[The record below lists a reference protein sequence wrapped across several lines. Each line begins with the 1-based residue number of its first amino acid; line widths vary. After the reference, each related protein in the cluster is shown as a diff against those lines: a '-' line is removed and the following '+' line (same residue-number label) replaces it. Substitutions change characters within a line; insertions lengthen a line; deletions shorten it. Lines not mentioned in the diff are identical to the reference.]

1 MSCNGN
7 HHHDHGHSHGH
18 DHGHGGIKGARLIIV
33 VVLNFIITVAE
44 LVGGFI
50 AGSLSLI
57 TDALHNFSDG
67 LSLIISYAGMKI
79 SGKEENSRKTFGYK
93 RATILAAVI
102 NSSTLIG
109 ISIFLFKEAYERFMM
124 PDKVNAVIVIWV
136 ALIGLIANFI
146 GVYLLRSSSK
156 GDMNIK
162 SAYLHLLG
170 DTLASVSV
178 IIGGLCMYFFEIY
191 WIDPALTVLI
201 SLYVLKESYE
211 ILKDAVNILMQGV
224 PENIVVEDVVSEIRK
239 ITEVENVHHVH
250 IWAVDEKNIIFEA
263 HINVKD
269 MLVSQTESLKN
280 EISSVLHDKF
290 GIEHVTIQF
299 EYRCCPGE
307 GVIKKGEEV

>member
-1 MSCNGN
+1 MSCNGQ
-7 HHHDHGHSHGH
+7 HDHGHDHSHGH
-18 DHGHGGIKGARLIIV
+18 DHGDIKGAKLIIV
-33 VVLNFIITVAE
+33 VALNFIITVAE

-67 LSLIISYAGMKI
+67 LSMVISYASIRI
-79 SGKEENSRKTFGYK
+79 SQREKNSRKTFGYK

-109 ISIFLFKEAYERFMM
+109 ISLFLFKEAYVKFMN
-124 PDKVNAVIVIWV
+124 PEPVNAVIVIWV
-136 ALIGLIANFI
+136 ALIGLVANFI
-146 GVYLLRSSSK
+146 GVYLLRSGSK

-178 IIGGLCMYFFEIY
+178 IIGGVCMYFFEIY

-201 SLYVLKESYE
+201 SLYVLRESYE

-224 PENIVVEDVVSEIRK
+224 PENIVVEDVVNEIGK

-263 HINVKD
+263 HINIKD
-269 MLVSQTESLKN
+269 MAVSRTEPLKN
-280 EISSVLHDKF
+280 EISSMLHQKF
-290 GIEHVTIQF
+290 GIEHVTLQF

-307 GVIKKGEEV
+307 DIIKKGEEV

>member
-1 MSCNGN
+1 MSCNGK
-7 HHHDHGHSHGH
+7 HDHGHDHSHGH
-18 DHGHGGIKGARLIIV
+18 GHGEIKGARLIAV
-33 VVLNFIITVAE
+33 VALNFIITIAE

-67 LSLIISYAGMKI
+67 LSMVISYASIRI
-79 SGKEENSRKTFGYK
+79 SEKEKNSRKTFGYK
-93 RATILAAVI
+93 RATILAAFI

-109 ISIFLFKEAYERFMM
+109 ISLFLFKEAYVKFMN
-124 PDKVNAVIVIWV
+124 PEPVNAVIVIWV
-136 ALIGLIANFI
+136 ALIGLVANFI

-201 SLYVLKESYE
+201 SLYVLRESYK

-224 PENIVVEDVVSEIRK
+224 PENIVVEDVVNEIGK
-239 ITEVENVHHVH
+239 MTEVENVHHVH
-250 IWAVDEKNIIFEA
+250 IWAIDEKNIIFEA
-263 HINVKD
+263 HINIKD
-269 MLVSQTESLKN
+269 MAVSQTEPLKN
-280 EISSVLHDKF
+280 EISSMLHDKF
-290 GIEHVTIQF
+290 GIEHVTLQF

-307 GVIKKGEEV
+307 DIIKKGAEV

>member
-1 MSCNGN
+1 MSCNGK
-7 HHHDHGHSHGH
+7 HDHGHDHSHGH
-18 DHGHGGIKGARLIIV
+18 GHGEIKGARLIAV
-33 VVLNFIITVAE
+33 VALNFIITIAE

-67 LSLIISYAGMKI
+67 LSMVISYASIRI
-79 SGKEENSRKTFGYK
+79 SEKEKNSRKTFGYK
-93 RATILAAVI
+93 RATILAAFI

-109 ISIFLFKEAYERFMM
+109 ISLFLFKEAYVKFMN
-124 PDKVNAVIVIWV
+124 PEPVNAVIVIWV
-136 ALIGLIANFI
+136 ALVGLVANFI

-201 SLYVLKESYE
+201 SLYVLRESYK

-224 PENIVVEDVVSEIRK
+224 PENIVVEDVVNEIGK
-239 ITEVENVHHVH
+239 MTEVENVHHVH
-250 IWAVDEKNIIFEA
+250 IWAIDEKNIIFEA
-263 HINVKD
+263 HINIKD
-269 MLVSQTESLKN
+269 MAVSQTEPLKN
-280 EISSVLHDKF
+280 EISSMLHDKF
-290 GIEHVTIQF
+290 GIEHVTLQF

-307 GVIKKGEEV
+307 DIIKKGAEV

>member
-1 MSCNGN
+1 MSCNGK
-7 HHHDHGHSHGH
+7 HDHGHDHSHGH
-18 DHGHGGIKGARLIIV
+18 GHGEIKGARLIAV
-33 VVLNFIITVAE
+33 VALNFIITIAE

-67 LSLIISYAGMKI
+67 LSMVISYASIRI
-79 SGKEENSRKTFGYK
+79 SEKEKNSRKTFGYK
-93 RATILAAVI
+93 RATILAAFI

-109 ISIFLFKEAYERFMM
+109 ISLFLFKEAYVKFMN
-124 PDKVNAVIVIWV
+124 PEPVNAVIVIWV
-136 ALIGLIANFI
+136 ALIGLVANFI

-170 DTLASVSV
+170 DTMASVSV

-201 SLYVLKESYE
+201 SLYVLRESYE

-224 PENIVVEDVVSEIRK
+224 PENIVVEDVVNEIGK
-239 ITEVENVHHVH
+239 MTEVENVHHVH
-250 IWAVDEKNIIFEA
+250 IWAIDEKNIIFEA
-263 HINVKD
+263 HINIKD
-269 MLVSQTESLKN
+269 MAVSQTEPLKN
-280 EISSVLHDKF
+280 EISSMLHDKF
-290 GIEHVTIQF
+290 GIEHVTLQF

-307 GVIKKGEEV
+307 DIIKKGAEV

>member
-1 MSCNGN
+1 MNCDGK
-7 HHHDHGHSHGH
+7 HDHSHGHGH
-18 DHGHGGIKGARLIIV
+18 DHGHGDIKGARLIIV
-33 VVLNFIITVAE
+33 VALNFIITVAE
-44 LVGGFI
+44 LTGGFI

-67 LSLIISYAGMKI
+67 LSMIISYASIRI
-79 SGKEENSRKTFGYK
+79 SEKEKNSRKTFGYK
-93 RATILAAVI
+93 RATILAAFI

-109 ISIFLFKEAYERFMM
+109 ISLFLFKEAYVKFMN
-124 PDKVNAVIVIWV
+124 PEPVNAVIVIWV
-136 ALIGLIANFI
+136 ALIGLVANFI

-201 SLYVLKESYE
+201 SLYVLRESYK

-224 PENIVVEDVVSEIRK
+224 PENIVVEDVVNEIGK
-239 ITEVENVHHVH
+239 MTEVENVHHVH
-250 IWAVDEKNIIFEA
+250 IWAIDEKNIIFEA
-263 HINVKD
+263 HINIKD
-269 MLVSQTESLKN
+269 MAVSQTEPLKN
-280 EISSVLHDKF
+280 EISSMLHDKF
-290 GIEHVTIQF
+290 GIEHVTLQF

-307 GVIKKGEEV
+307 DIIKKGAEV

>member
-1 MSCNGN
+1 MSCNGQ
-7 HHHDHGHSHGH
+7 HDHGHDHSHGH
-18 DHGHGGIKGARLIIV
+18 DHGDIKGAKLIIV
-33 VVLNFIITVAE
+33 VALNFIITVAE

-67 LSLIISYAGMKI
+67 LSMVISYASIKI
-79 SGKEENSRKTFGYK
+79 SEKEENSRKTFGYK

-109 ISIFLFKEAYERFMM
+109 ISLFLFKEAYVKFMN
-124 PDKVNAVIVIWV
+124 PEPVNAVIVIWV
-136 ALIGLIANFI
+136 ALIGLVANFI
-146 GVYLLRSSSK
+146 GVYLLRSGSK

-178 IIGGLCMYFFEIY
+178 IIGGVCMYFFEIY

-201 SLYVLKESYE
+201 SLYVLRESYE

-224 PENIVVEDVVSEIRK
+224 PENIVVDDVVNEIRK
-239 ITEVENVHHVH
+239 IADVENVHHVH

-263 HINVKD
+263 HINIKD
-269 MLVSQTESLKN
+269 MAVSRTEPLKN
-280 EISSVLHDKF
+280 EISSMLHQKF
-290 GIEHVTIQF
+290 GIEHVTLQF

-307 GVIKKGEEV
+307 DIIKKGEEV

>member
-1 MSCNGN
+1 MNCDGK
-7 HHHDHGHSHGH
+7 HDHRHGHGH
-18 DHGHGGIKGARLIIV
+18 DHGHGDIKGARLIIV
-33 VVLNFIITVAE
+33 VALNFIITVAE
-44 LVGGFI
+44 LAGGFI

-67 LSLIISYAGMKI
+67 LSMIISYASIRI
-79 SGKEENSRKTFGYK
+79 SEKEKNSRKTFGYK
-93 RATILAAVI
+93 RATILAAFI

-109 ISIFLFKEAYERFMM
+109 ISLFLFKEAYVKFMN
-124 PDKVNAVIVIWV
+124 PEPVNAVIVIWV
-136 ALIGLIANFI
+136 ALIGLVANFI

-201 SLYVLKESYE
+201 SLYVLRESYE

-224 PENIVVEDVVSEIRK
+224 PENIVVEDVVNEIGK

-250 IWAVDEKNIIFEA
+250 IWAIDEKNIIFEA
-263 HINVKD
+263 HINIKD
-269 MLVSQTESLKN
+269 MAVSQTEPLKN
-280 EISSVLHDKF
+280 EISSMLHDKF
-290 GIEHVTIQF
+290 DIEHVTLQF

-307 GVIKKGEEV
+307 DIIKKGAEV